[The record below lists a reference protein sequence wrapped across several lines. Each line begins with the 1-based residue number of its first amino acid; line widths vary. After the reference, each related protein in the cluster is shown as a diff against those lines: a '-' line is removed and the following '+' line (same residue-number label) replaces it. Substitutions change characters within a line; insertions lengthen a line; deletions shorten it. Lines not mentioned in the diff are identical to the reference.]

1 MTWQDKVTVAAIS
14 TLLAAAITVAIKIVI
29 ESLTF

>member
-14 TLLAAAITVAIKIVI
+14 LLLAAAITVAFKVVV
-29 ESLTF
+29 ENLTF